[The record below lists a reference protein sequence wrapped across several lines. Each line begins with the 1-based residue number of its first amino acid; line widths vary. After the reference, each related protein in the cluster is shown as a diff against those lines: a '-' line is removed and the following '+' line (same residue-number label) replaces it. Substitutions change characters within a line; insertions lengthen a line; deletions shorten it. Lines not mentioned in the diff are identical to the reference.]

1 MASRGSNGLRGLGL
15 LATGL
20 GLGLMAV
27 KARRGSPDQPVV
39 GTWAELSGLEAP
51 AEAPVA
57 DVDAAPVVEGVH
69 EAVAAVVA
77 PEPVVEAVPEPVEAA
92 VAPEAGTDPAG
103 DAFFETPADPAVEFW
118 PERLPWEMRAK
129 ARFDRLMETT
139 VHYRRAL
146 IAVCVVAL
154 AVILLVAVPAIV
166 RTRHTASW
174 ERCAERVTGTS
185 LPPSGLV
192 TQVVLDGC
200 GPKPAFNRP
209 PSDRRN

>member
-57 DVDAAPVVEGVH
+57 DVDAAPVVEGV
-69 EAVAAVVA
+69 
-77 PEPVVEAVPEPVEAA
+77 PEPVEAA
-92 VAPEAGTDPAG
+92 VAPEAGTDPA
-103 DAFFETPADPAVEFW
+103 VELW

>member
-15 LATGL
+15 LATGV

-27 KARRGSPDQPVV
+27 KARRGSQDKPVV

-51 AEAPVA
+51 AE
-57 DVDAAPVVEGVH
+57 
-69 EAVAAVVA
+69 
-77 PEPVVEAVPEPVEAA
+77 PEPVVEAVPEPVAEVAPEQVVEVAPDPVAAA
-92 VAPEAGTDPAG
+92 VAPDAGPDPAG
-103 DAFFETPADPAVEFW
+103 DAFFETPADPAAEFW
-118 PERLPWEMRAK
+118 PERLPGEMRAK
-129 ARFDRLMETT
+129 ARFDRFMETT
-139 VHYRRAL
+139 LHYRRAL
-146 IAVCVVAL
+146 IAVCAVAL

-166 RTRHTASW
+166 RTRHAASW

-200 GPKPAFNRP
+200 GPKPALNRP